1 MQFKT
6 VSEIIKSSGK
16 LGGRQSQ
23 NIGKA
28 VSKEDE
34 CVYTHIIY
42 LYITS
47 IFGLI
52 QVTLRTVD
60 GVEK

>member
-23 NIGKA
+23 LTLEKLFLRRMS
-28 VSKEDE
+28 V
-34 CVYTHIIY
+34 CTH
-42 LYITS
+42 T
-47 IFGLI
+47 
-52 QVTLRTVD
+52 
-60 GVEK
+60 

>member
-23 NIGKA
+23 LPLEKLFLRRMS
-28 VSKEDE
+28 V
-34 CVYTHIIY
+34 CTH
-42 LYITS
+42 T
-47 IFGLI
+47 
-52 QVTLRTVD
+52 
-60 GVEK
+60 